1 MYICIHER
9 TCICKHMLQATCMHA
24 YMLMSHVY
32 MYINVTIIILHKHVH
47 VHACIKLLYSIQ
59 ETCTYTCTC
68 VVHCTCN
75 ITHKNIYHIFY
86 MWWLCT
92 CACTVQVY
100 MYMYLAVN
108 CYACM
113 QWVDTTQY
121 MYVQQK
127 LYVARVVEPDQLIQI
142 PFC

>member
-1 MYICIHER
+1 MLVVQYTYIVYKIKIPLTYTCTCTCIHER
-9 TCICKHMLQATCMHA
+9 TYSTCICKHMLQATCMHA

-32 MYINVTIIILHKHVH
+32 MYINVTIIILHKQVH
-47 VHACIKLLYSIQ
+47 VHACIELLYSIQ

-68 VVHCTCN
+68 IVHYTSN

-100 MYMYLAVN
+100 MYMYLAG
-108 CYACM
+108 C
-113 QWVDTTQY
+113 
-121 MYVQQK
+121 
-127 LYVARVVEPDQLIQI
+127 
-142 PFC
+142 